1 MSKSATNS
9 SSISSRKLQLRCKTM
24 AKQSSGKDRLQK
36 DIHRLLT
43 TLMQR
48 EIDDPQLFG
57 ITITRLEASK
67 AGQGMSVFVH
77 AMQSDDPAAVVERLN
92 KMRPHFEHE
101 LRRALPKRRFPSLR
115 FCWDDAFDKSGSVM
129 DLLTRLENH

>member
-1 MSKSATNS
+1 MSK
-9 SSISSRKLQLRCKTM
+9 QF
-24 AKQSSGKDRLQK
+24 SGKDRLQK

-48 EIDDPQLFG
+48 EIDDPLLLG
-57 ITITRLEASK
+57 VTITRLESSK
-67 AGQGMSVFVH
+67 AGQGMSIFVH
-77 AMQSDDPAAVVERLN
+77 AMGSGDSGAVVERLN
-92 KMRPHFEHE
+92 RMRPHFEHE

-129 DLLTRLENH
+129 DLLSQLENR